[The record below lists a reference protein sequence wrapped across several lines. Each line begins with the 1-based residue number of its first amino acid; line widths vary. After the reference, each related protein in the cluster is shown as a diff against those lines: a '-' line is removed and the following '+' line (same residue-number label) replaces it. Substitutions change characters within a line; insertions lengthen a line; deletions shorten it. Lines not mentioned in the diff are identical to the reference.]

1 MTEQKPGVTPAG
13 NTATGNNRASSKGV
27 QARVHRITQW
37 SPIWIVPL
45 VAVLIG
51 IWMLIYT
58 YQNQGPMVTLLA
70 SNAEGIISGKTTIK
84 SRSVDVG
91 KVMSVEL
98 SQDLKQVVIKARMN
112 PGTEPMLNDE
122 SQLWVVKPSV
132 GRGGVTGLNTLLSGA
147 YIELQP
153 GKASTGKF
161 YYELLETPPVAPP
174 DAAGVRVFLTSAD
187 ASSLSVG
194 DPVLYRGYDV
204 GTVEVG
210 EFDPQARSMRYQ
222 LFIRAPYDA
231 LVTDNV
237 RFWQASGMA
246 LDMSAE
252 GVRIEMGSVATLLS
266 GGVTFDVLEGWPR
279 GEQAKN
285 NSQFQL
291 FQNKQSIQD
300 GLYNEYLEYLLF
312 FDESVRGLT
321 SGAPVEY
328 RGVRIGTVMTVPH
341 FFNMKKPLQIAFNR
355 GIPVLIRIEAGRL
368 YDSLTLQELQME
380 LEQAV
385 QQGLRAVLKT
395 GNLLTGGLYVDLNIV
410 APEQAATP
418 VTAVLPTR
426 QAETAKTATPE
437 PTATETAATDT
448 AAKDIAATDTTA
460 ADTATVQAIA
470 LPPLEQ
476 FAGYNLLPT
485 ARSGLGHI
493 EQKVLQALDKVNNLP
508 VEQVLAD
515 SSATLQQTRLLMEQS
530 QQLIQSLDALVAKDS
545 TQAVP
550 AELNKSL
557 QEMRQTLQGFSP
569 GSPVYERINS
579 NLQAMDKVL
588 RDLQPVVQTLNQQS
602 NALVISADPKT
613 DPEPAQGSQP

>member
-1 MTEQKPGVTPAG
+1 MTEQKPGTEPATPKA
-13 NTATGNNRASSKGV
+13 ASSNSAV
-27 QARVHRITQW
+27 AATTTQAKVHRITQW

-45 VAVLIG
+45 LAVLIG
-51 IWMLIYT
+51 LWMLVYT
-58 YQNQGPMVTLLA
+58 YQNQGPQLTLLA

-98 SQDLKQVVIKARMN
+98 SQDLNQVVIKARMN

-153 GKASTGKF
+153 GKASTAKY
-161 YYELLETPPVAPP
+161 YYELLESPPIAPP
-174 DAAGVRVFLTSAD
+174 DAPGVRVFLTSAD
-187 ASSLSVG
+187 ATSLSVG

-204 GTVEVG
+204 GTVELG

-252 GVRIEMGSVATLLS
+252 GVRIEMASVTTLLS

-279 GEQAKN
+279 GQQAKN

-355 GIPVLIRIEAGRL
+355 GIPVLIRVEAGRL
-368 YDSLTLQELQME
+368 YDSLTLQELQLE

-410 APEQAATP
+410 SSETSTTTVTAAIAPEPVAAP
-418 VTAVLPTR
+418 AV
-426 QAETAKTATPE
+426 AEAV
-437 PTATETAATDT
+437 
-448 AAKDIAATDTTA
+448 TTA
-460 ADTATVQAIA
+460 AAPEPVAAPQTAAVEVLA

-515 SSATLQQTRLLMEQS
+515 SSATLNQTRLLMEQS

-557 QEMRQTLQGFSP
+557 AEMRQTLQGFSP

-579 NLQAMDKVL
+579 NLQALDKVL

-602 NALVISADPKT
+602 NALVISADPKA
-613 DPEPAQGSQP
+613 DPEPEQGTQP

>member
-1 MTEQKPGVTPAG
+1 
-13 NTATGNNRASSKGV
+13 
-27 QARVHRITQW
+27 
-37 SPIWIVPL
+37 
-45 VAVLIG
+45 
-51 IWMLIYT
+51 
-58 YQNQGPMVTLLA
+58 
-70 SNAEGIISGKTTIK
+70 
-84 SRSVDVG
+84 
-91 KVMSVEL
+91 MSVEL

-153 GKASTGKF
+153 GKASTAKY
-161 YYELLETPPVAPP
+161 YYELLESPPIAPP
-174 DAAGVRVFLTSAD
+174 DAPGVRVFLTSAD
-187 ASSLSVG
+187 ATSLSVG

-204 GTVEVG
+204 GTVELG

-252 GVRIEMGSVATLLS
+252 GVRIEMASVTTLLS

-279 GEQAKN
+279 GQQAKN

-355 GIPVLIRIEAGRL
+355 GIPVLIRVEAGRL
-368 YDSLTLQELQME
+368 YDSLTLQELQLE

-410 APEQAATP
+410 SPEPSTTA
-418 VTAVLPTR
+418 VTAALAP
-426 QAETAKTATPE
+426 QPLAEPAVAE
-437 PTATETAATDT
+437 AV
-448 AAKDIAATDTTA
+448 TTA
-460 ADTATVQAIA
+460 AAPEPVAAPQTAAVEVLA

-485 ARSGLGHI
+485 ARSWLGPYRT
-493 EQKVLQALDKVNNLP
+493 K
-508 VEQVLAD
+508 
-515 SSATLQQTRLLMEQS
+515 SA
-530 QQLIQSLDALVAKDS
+530 AGA
-545 TQAVP
+545 
-550 AELNKSL
+550 
-557 QEMRQTLQGFSP
+557 G
-569 GSPVYERINS
+569 
-579 NLQAMDKVL
+579 
-588 RDLQPVVQTLNQQS
+588 
-602 NALVISADPKT
+602 
-613 DPEPAQGSQP
+613 

>member
-1 MTEQKPGVTPAG
+1 VTEQAVK
-13 NTATGNNRASSKGV
+13 
-27 QARVHRITQW
+27 ARVRKITQW
-37 SPIWIVPL
+37 SPIWIVPV

-51 IWMLIYT
+51 AWMLVYT
-58 YQNQGPMVTLLA
+58 YKNQGPTLTLLA
-70 SNAEGIISGKTTIK
+70 GTAEGIIPGKTAIK

-91 KVMSVEL
+91 KVFSVEL

-112 PGTEPMLNDE
+112 PGSDALLNDE

-153 GKASTGKF
+153 GKGSTNKY
-161 YYELLETPPVAPP
+161 YYELLDSPPIAPP
-174 DAAGVRVFLTSAD
+174 DAPGVRVYLNSSD
-187 ASSLSVG
+187 ATSLSVG

-204 GTVEVG
+204 GTVELG
-210 EFDPQARSMRYQ
+210 EFDTAERSMRYQ

-231 LVTDNV
+231 LVTENV
-237 RFWQASGMA
+237 RFWQSSGMA

-266 GGVTFDVLEGWPR
+266 GGVTFDVLDGWPV
-279 GEQAKN
+279 GPQAAN
-285 NSQFQL
+285 NSKFQL
-291 FQNKQSIQD
+291 FPSKKSIQD

-328 RGVRIGTVMTVPH
+328 RGVRIGTVMTVPY
-341 FFNMKKPLQIAFNR
+341 FFKMKNPLQIAFNR

-368 YDSLTLQELQME
+368 YDSLTLPQLQAELG
-380 LEQAV
+380 QAV

-395 GNLLTGGLYVDLNIV
+395 GNLLTGGLYIDLNIIEN
-410 APEQAATP
+410 ADPATP
-418 VTAVLPTR
+418 TPMTDVTAV
-426 QAETAKTATPE
+426 ASDDDGVEVTPLA
-437 PTATETAATDT
+437 ATELD
-448 AAKDIAATDTTA
+448 
-460 ADTATVQAIA
+460 
-470 LPPLEQ
+470 Q
-476 FAGYNLLPT
+476 FAGYRLLPT

-493 EQKVLQALDKVNNLP
+493 EQKVLQALDKINNLP

-515 SSATLQQTRLLMEQS
+515 SSATLNETRQLMVES
-530 QQLIQSLDALVAKDS
+530 QQLVKSLDALVGQDA
-545 TQAVP
+545 TQALP
-550 AELNKSL
+550 AEVQQSL
-557 QEMRQTLQGFSP
+557 LEMRKTLNGFSA

-602 NALVISADPKT
+602 NALVLGADPKA
-613 DPEPAQGSQP
+613 DPQPQSGVKP

>member
-1 MTEQKPGVTPAG
+1 MTEQKPGTQAATPNA
-13 NTATGNNRASSKGV
+13 ASSGST
-27 QARVHRITQW
+27 QAKVHRITQW

-51 IWMLIYT
+51 LWMLVYT
-58 YQNQGPMVTLLA
+58 YQNQGPQLTLLA

-153 GKASTGKF
+153 GKASTAKY
-161 YYELLETPPVAPP
+161 YYELLESPPIAPP
-174 DAAGVRVFLTSAD
+174 DAPGVRVFLTSAD
-187 ASSLSVG
+187 ATSLSVG

-204 GTVEVG
+204 GTVELG

-252 GVRIEMGSVATLLS
+252 GVRIEMASVTTLLS

-279 GEQAKN
+279 GQQAKN

-355 GIPVLIRIEAGRL
+355 GIPVLIRVEAGRL
-368 YDSLTLQELQME
+368 YDSLTLQELQLE

-395 GNLLTGGLYVDLNIV
+395 GNLLTGGLYVDLNIIS
-410 APEQAATP
+410 PETPTTP
-418 VTAVLPTR
+418 VAAALAPNPAVVADP
-426 QAETAKTATPE
+426 AVS
-437 PTATETAATDT
+437 AAVT
-448 AAKDIAATDTTA
+448 
-460 ADTATVQAIA
+460 TATVPQNPAVEVLA

-515 SSATLQQTRLLMEQS
+515 SSATLNQTRLLMEQS
-530 QQLIQSLDALVAKDS
+530 QQLIQSLDALVAKES
-545 TQAVP
+545 TQTMP

-557 QEMRQTLQGFSP
+557 AEMRQTLQGFSP

-602 NALVISADPKT
+602 NALVISADPKA
-613 DPEPAQGSQP
+613 DPEPEQGTQP

>member
-1 MTEQKPGVTPAG
+1 MTEQKPGASSAG
-13 NTATGNNRASSKGV
+13 NTAATEPRSPNKGV

-153 GKASTGKF
+153 GKGSSSKF

-174 DAAGVRVFLTSAD
+174 DAPGVRVFLTSAD
-187 ASSLSVG
+187 ATSLSVG

-204 GTVEVG
+204 GTVELG

-279 GEQAKN
+279 GQQAKN

-368 YDSLTLQELQME
+368 YDSLTLQELQLE

-410 APEQAATP
+410 APVQAATP
-418 VTAVLPTR
+418 VTTMLPTNTAEAVAR
-426 QAETAKTATPE
+426 SKADPKLDSAATKSEPQTETVAAAAPSETAV
-437 PTATETAATDT
+437 
-448 AAKDIAATDTTA
+448 
-460 ADTATVQAIA
+460 VQAIA

-530 QQLIQSLDALVAKDS
+530 QQLIQRLDALVAQDS
-545 TQAVP
+545 TQAMP

-557 QEMRQTLQGFSP
+557 QQMRQTLQGLSP

-602 NALVISADPKT
+602 NALVISADPT
-613 DPEPAQGSQP
+613 ADPEPAQGSQP

>member
-1 MTEQKPGVTPAG
+1 MNEQQDAQPLPASG
-13 NTATGNNRASSKGV
+13 EAEQRAV
-27 QARVHRITQW
+27 AQAKVRKITQW
-37 SPIWIVPL
+37 SPIWIVPV

-51 IWMLIYT
+51 AWMLYYT
-58 YQNQGPMVTLLA
+58 YKNQGPTLTLLA
-70 SNAEGIISGKTTIK
+70 STAEGIIPGKTAIK

-91 KVMSVEL
+91 KVFSVEL

-112 PGTEPMLNDE
+112 PGSEALLNNE

-153 GKASTGKF
+153 GKGSTDKF
-161 YYELLETPPVAPP
+161 YYELLDSPPIAPP
-174 DAAGVRVFLTSAD
+174 DAPGVRVFLTSGD
-187 ASSLSVG
+187 ATSLSVG

-204 GTVEVG
+204 GTVELG
-210 EFDPQARSMRYQ
+210 EFDTSARSMRYQ

-237 RFWQASGMA
+237 RFWQSSGMA

-252 GVRIEMGSVATLLS
+252 GVRIEMGSIATLLS
-266 GGVTFDVLEGWPR
+266 GGVTFDVLDGWPL
-279 GEQAKN
+279 GEPAKN
-285 NSQFQL
+285 NSKFQL
-291 FQNKQSIQD
+291 FENKKSIQD

-321 SGAPVEY
+321 PGAPVEY
-328 RGVRIGTVMTVPH
+328 RGVRIGTVMTVP
-341 FFNMKKPLQIAFNR
+341 FFFKMKNPLQIAFTR

-368 YDSLTLQELQME
+368 YDSLTLQQLQLELG
-380 LEQAV
+380 QAV
-385 QQGLRAVLKT
+385 QQGLKAVLKT
-395 GNLLTGGLYVDLNIV
+395 GNLLTGGLYIDLNIV
-410 APEQAATP
+410 EDATQPGTSEPAKLAVVSDQATLTNTADVVMATP
-418 VTAVLPTR
+418 M
-426 QAETAKTATPE
+426 QAP
-437 PTATETAATDT
+437 
-448 AAKDIAATDTTA
+448 
-460 ADTATVQAIA
+460 
-470 LPPLEQ
+470 Q
-476 FAGYNLLPT
+476 FDQFSGYNMLPT

-515 SSATLQQTRLLMEQS
+515 SSATLHETRQLMLDS
-530 QQLIQSLDALVAKDS
+530 QQLIKTLDALVGKDS
-545 TQAVP
+545 TQALP
-550 AELNKSL
+550 AELQQSL
-557 QEMRQTLQGFSP
+557 QQMRTTLNGLSP

-602 NALVISADPKT
+602 NALVLGAEPAA
-613 DPEPAQGSQP
+613 DPEPQQGIKP

>member
-1 MTEQKPGVTPAG
+1 MTEQAVK
-13 NTATGNNRASSKGV
+13 
-27 QARVHRITQW
+27 ARVRKITQW
-37 SPIWIVPL
+37 SPIWIVPV

-51 IWMLIYT
+51 AWMLVYT
-58 YQNQGPMVTLLA
+58 YKNQGPTLTLLA
-70 SNAEGIISGKTTIK
+70 SNAEGIVPGKTTIK

-91 KVMSVEL
+91 KVFSVEL

-112 PGTEPMLNDE
+112 PGSDALLNDE

-153 GKASTGKF
+153 GKGSTSKF
-161 YYELLETPPVAPP
+161 YYELLDSPPIAPP
-174 DAAGVRVFLTSAD
+174 DAPGVRVYLTSSD
-187 ASSLSVG
+187 AASLSVG

-204 GTVEVG
+204 GTVELG
-210 EFDPQARSMRYQ
+210 EFDTAGRSMRYQ

-231 LVTDNV
+231 LVTENV
-237 RFWQASGMA
+237 RFWQSSGMA

-252 GVRIEMGSVATLLS
+252 GVRIEMGSIATLLS
-266 GGVTFDVLEGWPR
+266 GGVTFDVLDGWPM
-279 GEQAKN
+279 GPQAAN
-285 NSQFQL
+285 NSKFQL
-291 FQNKQSIQD
+291 FQNKKSIQD

-328 RGVRIGTVMTVPH
+328 RGVRIGTVTTVPY
-341 FFNMKKPLQIAFNR
+341 FFNMKNPLQIAFNR

-368 YDSLTLQELQME
+368 YDNLTLPQLQTE

-395 GNLLTGGLYVDLNIV
+395 GNLLTGGLYIDLNIV
-410 APEQAATP
+410 DGAAMPAP
-418 VTAVLPTR
+418 
-426 QAETAKTATPE
+426 
-437 PTATETAATDT
+437 
-448 AAKDIAATDTTA
+448 TTA
-460 ADTATVQAIA
+460 AAVAVVTEHVVADATTPTANSTVADSVIAAVVDATVETNTTADATATAVEAVAIA
-470 LPPLEQ
+470 TPAEPAQTAALTVPELDQ
-476 FAGYNLLPT
+476 FAGYKLLPT

-493 EQKVLQALDKVNNLP
+493 EQKVLQALDKINNLP
-508 VEQVLAD
+508 VEKVLAD
-515 SSATLQQTRLLMEQS
+515 SSATLNETRQLMLES
-530 QQLIQSLDALVAKDS
+530 QQLVKSLDALVGKDT
-545 TQAVP
+545 TQALP
-550 AELNKSL
+550 AEVQQSL
-557 QEMRQTLQGFSP
+557 LEMRKTLNGFSP

-602 NALVISADPKT
+602 NALVLGADPKT
-613 DPEPAQGSQP
+613 DPEPQQGVKP